1 MPRIPVYEQRTTVS
15 NLGPAPRASGIPVGS
30 VASGLNDLGRT
41 IGAIS
46 ADMLRVQEQQRE
58 DDAAI
63 AATTAL
69 AEGRLHW
76 AKRLQSLSDEW
87 KEGLPSI
94 YETIDNEMS
103 DWSTRQVEA
112 AGTERSKNMMRER
125 VTAMRS
131 DFGLNAYKIDRDKR
145 VDLNVGRF
153 KRSVQ
158 SARELVFSDPSQF
171 KNVGQDLR
179 DGLYAISEINE
190 EKKTEIELGV
200 IQELSTAAEQG
211 ERAKVGDNAYLAR
224 RVRLVPETTGGVPAA
239 APAVEPRAAAVS
251 GFDAVVAMT
260 LKHEGGYAASD
271 GNTGA
276 PVNFGINQAA
286 NPDVDVKNL
295 TREGA
300 VNLYRDRYWNA
311 IDGDKLP
318 PALQATAFDAAVNQ
332 GPGNANK
339 WIAESGGDPVKFN
352 QLRRA
357 HYESLLAKPEFS
369 RFRKTWMGRL
379 EQYENMAETGSAVTP
394 ITIGGMRAEF
404 LPDDQL
410 PESFLGLSIP
420 QRMAILR
427 EAEQGARQ
435 QSAVQTDALRQR
447 LADAAAMARDGVV
460 DPKPITPEE
469 FSILGDKAPGAS
481 QEYQRTQVMAQDI
494 SQFKTAPNDQLI
506 GIATGATRRAQPGAG
521 YATEDQRD
529 EIRQQAAARVLEQRS
544 KDPAGYV
551 SKTIP
556 QVTQAWRAALSA
568 QGENRPAI
576 IQQAVAQTLAAQSV
590 LGISEPRI
598 LSGSMLQDLHGRIM
612 KASRPEDAANMVKML
627 EQEYGKDY
635 FPKVMDELV
644 RSDKNIPPA
653 FMIIPSLTDPA
664 ARELVSALSVVDK
677 NELKGTIET
686 QDVRAIGDAARK
698 YAADLARTMPPV
710 GASGI
715 RLVASYQDMIERIAF
730 ERMRTGQSTN
740 ASSAAEA
747 GYALLLGNFELDGN
761 IRVPTGTDMRAVR
774 KNADVR
780 LSTEVT
786 ENLQQSD
793 VPPDI
798 SRAYTPAEALEQWR
812 GIVRSN
818 NVWYSNSD
826 NTGLDLW
833 ARGDDGVLYRVKQN
847 GVQISYSF
855 DELKRE
861 PEIVRRARAGNIQPN
876 DLDKARATGDMRL
889 YERMRVEQRAA
900 QVRRENESARQYQ
913 TDKARQQIGRP

>member
-58 DDAAI
+58 EDAAV
-63 AATTAL
+63 AATTSL

-87 KEGLPSI
+87 TPDKPGA
-94 YETIDNEMS
+94 YETFES
-103 DWSTRQVEA
+103 EYKDWAGKQIEA
-112 AGTERSKNMMRER
+112 AGTPKVKNAMRER
-125 VTAMRS
+125 LAGLQS
-131 DFGLNAYKIDRDKR
+131 DFGLNAFKIDRDKR
-145 VDLNVGRF
+145 IDHNVGLFDRTI
-153 KRSVQ
+153 RASTD
-158 SARELVFSDPSQF
+158 AVFADPSQRA
-171 KNVGQDLR
+171 KVLDDLR
-179 DGLYAISEINE
+179 SGLDALTINSDRKAAISIKVQDEIN
-190 EKKTEIELGV
+190 
-200 IQELSTAAEQG
+200 SAAEQG
-211 ERAKVGDNAYLAR
+211 ERAKVGDKEYLAR

-339 WIAESGGDPVKFN
+339 WIAESGGNPVKFN

-357 HYESLLAKPEFS
+357 HYESLLAKPEFF

-469 FSILGDKAPGAS
+469 FSILGEKASGAA

-506 GIATGATRRAQPGAG
+506 GIATGATKRAQPGAG

-598 LSGSMLQDLHGRIM
+598 LSGAMLQDLHGRIM
-612 KASRPEDAANMVKML
+612 KASRPEDAANMVKIL

-664 ARELVSALSVVDK
+664 AREHVSALSVVDK

-710 GASGI
+710 SASGI

-747 GYALLLGNFELDGN
+747 GYTLLLNNFELDGN
-761 IRVPTGTDMRAVR
+761 IRVPTGTDIRAVR

-847 GVQISYSF
+847 GVQVSYSF

-861 PEIVRRARAGNIQPN
+861 PEIVKRARAGNIQPN
-876 DLDKARATGDMRL
+876 DLDKALATGDMRL
-889 YERMRVEQRAA
+889 YERVRVEQRAA

-913 TDKARQQIGRP
+913 TDKARQQMGRP

>member
-1 MPRIPVYEQRTTVS
+1 MPRIPVYEQ
-15 NLGPAPRASGIPVGS
+15 LGS

-211 ERAKVGDNAYLAR
+211 ERAKVGDKEYLAR
-224 RVRLVPETTGGVPAA
+224 RVRLVPETAGEAPAA
-239 APAVEPRAAAVS
+239 APAPAPQSS
-251 GFDAVVAMT
+251 GPDLSGLDQRQADRLKVVQIT
-260 LKHEGGYAASD
+260 PEQQ
-271 GNTGA
+271 N
-276 PVNFGINQAA
+276 V
-286 NPDVDVKNL
+286 
-295 TREGA
+295 
-300 VNLYRDRYWNA
+300 
-311 IDGDKLP
+311 
-318 PALQATAFDAAVNQ
+318 LQSA
-332 GPGNANK
+332 
-339 WIAESGGDPVKFN
+339 SGGDAQKAAFLEAVLKIENRGHKSIPMNF
-352 QLRRA
+352 RSTARA
-357 HYESLLAKPEFS
+357 LGPFQFIESTGRQYGLADDDARQDF
-369 RFRKTWMGRL
+369 GGIG
-379 EQYENMAETGSAVTP
+379 GSAGASSPQVTP

-529 EIRQQAAARVLEQRS
+529 EIRQQAAGRVLEQRS

-556 QVTQAWRAALSA
+556 QVTQAWRVALSA
-568 QGENRPAI
+568 QGENRPEMI
-576 IQQAVAQTLAAQSV
+576 RQAVAQTLAAQWV

-612 KASRPEDAANMVKML
+612 KASRPEDAANMVAMM

-664 ARELVSALSVVDK
+664 AREHVSALSVADK

-730 ERMRTGQSTN
+730 ERMRTGKSTN
-740 ASSAAEA
+740 ANDAAKD
-747 GYALLLGNFELDGN
+747 GYTLLLGNFELDGN

-798 SRAYTPAEALEQWR
+798 SRAYTNAEALEQWR

-818 NVWYSNSD
+818 GVWYSNSD

-833 ARGDDGVLYRVKQN
+833 ARGDNGVLYRVKRDD
-847 GVQISYSF
+847 VQVSYSF

>member
-58 DDAAI
+58 EDAAV
-63 AATTAL
+63 AATTSL

-87 KEGLPSI
+87 TPDKPGA
-94 YETIDNEMS
+94 YETFES
-103 DWSTRQVEA
+103 EYKDWASKQIEA
-112 AGTERSKNMMRER
+112 AGTPKVKNSMRER
-125 VTAMRS
+125 LAGLQS
-131 DFGLNAYKIDRDKR
+131 DFGLNAFKIDRDKR
-145 VDLNVGRF
+145 IDHNVGLFDRTI
-153 KRSVQ
+153 RASTD
-158 SARELVFSDPSQF
+158 AVFADPSQRAR
-171 KNVGQDLR
+171 VLDDLR
-179 DGLYAISEINE
+179 SGLDALTINSDRKAAISIKVQDEIN
-190 EKKTEIELGV
+190 
-200 IQELSTAAEQG
+200 SAAEQG
-211 ERAKVGDNAYLAR
+211 ERAKVGDKEYLAR

-300 VNLYRDRYWNA
+300 VNIYRDRYWNA

-332 GPGNANK
+332 GPGNAKK

-394 ITIGGMRAEF
+394 ITVGGIRAEF

-435 QSAVQTDALRQR
+435 QAAVQTDALRQR

-469 FSILGDKAPGAS
+469 FSILGDKAPSAA

-506 GIATGATRRAQPGAG
+506 GIATGATIRAQPGAG
-521 YATEDQRD
+521 YAAEDQRD

-568 QGENRPAI
+568 HGENRPAM
-576 IQQAVAQTLAAQSV
+576 IQQAVAQTLAAQWV

-612 KASRPEDAANMVKML
+612 KASRPEDAANMVVMM

-664 ARELVSALSVVDK
+664 AREHVSALSVVDK

-730 ERMRTGQSTN
+730 ERMRTGKATN
-740 ASSAAEA
+740 ANDAAKA

-786 ENLQQSD
+786 KNLQVSD
-793 VPPDI
+793 VPADI
-798 SRAYTPAEALEQWR
+798 TRAYQPAEALEQWR
-812 GIVRSN
+812 GTVQSN
-818 NVWYSNSD
+818 GVWYANSD

-833 ARGDDGVLYRVKQN
+833 VRGQNGVLYRVKQN
-847 GVQISYSF
+847 GVQVSYSF

-861 PEIVRRARAGNIQPN
+861 PEIVKRARTGNIQPD
-876 DLDKARATGDMRL
+876 DLELARATGDMRL

-900 QVRRENESARQYQ
+900 QVRRENESVRQYQ
-913 TDKARQQIGRP
+913 TDKARQKMGRP

>member
-1 MPRIPVYEQRTTVS
+1 M
-15 NLGPAPRASGIPVGS
+15 
-30 VASGLNDLGRT
+30 
-41 IGAIS
+41 
-46 ADMLRVQEQQRE
+46 EQQRE

-87 KEGLPSI
+87 KEGSPSI

-211 ERAKVGDNAYLAR
+211 ERAKVGDKEYLAR
-224 RVRLVPETTGGVPAA
+224 RVRLVPETAGEAPAA
-239 APAVEPRAAAVS
+239 APAPAPQSS
-251 GFDAVVAMT
+251 GPDLSGLDQRQADRLKVVQIT
-260 LKHEGGYAASD
+260 PEQQ
-271 GNTGA
+271 N
-276 PVNFGINQAA
+276 V
-286 NPDVDVKNL
+286 
-295 TREGA
+295 
-300 VNLYRDRYWNA
+300 
-311 IDGDKLP
+311 
-318 PALQATAFDAAVNQ
+318 LQSA
-332 GPGNANK
+332 
-339 WIAESGGDPVKFN
+339 SGGDAQKAAFLEAVLKIENRGHKSIPMNFRSTARALGPFQFIESTGRQYGLADDDARQDFGRSAQAAAKFYDDLFKQYGGN
-352 QLRRA
+352 QLAMIA
-357 HYESLLAKPEFS
+357 HYNGGNPA
-369 RFRKTWMGRL
+369 GRAVM
-379 EQYENMAETGSAVTP
+379 EGRTPPAAETQEYVKMARALGIGGSAGASSPQVTP

-521 YATEDQRD
+521 YAAEDQRD
-529 EIRQQAAARVLEQRS
+529 EIRQQAAGRVLEQRS

-556 QVTQAWRAALSA
+556 QVTQAWRVALSA
-568 QGENRPAI
+568 QGENRPEMI
-576 IQQAVAQTLAAQSV
+576 RQAVAQTLAAQWV

-612 KASRPEDAANMVKML
+612 KASRPEDAANMVAMM

-664 ARELVSALSVVDK
+664 AREHVSALSVADK

-730 ERMRTGQSTN
+730 ERMRTGKSTN
-740 ASSAAEA
+740 ANDAAKD
-747 GYALLLGNFELDGN
+747 GYTLLLGNFELDGN

-798 SRAYTPAEALEQWR
+798 SRAYTNAEALEQWR

-818 NVWYSNSD
+818 GVWYSNSD

-833 ARGDDGVLYRVKQN
+833 ARGDNGVLYRVKRDD
-847 GVQISYSF
+847 VQVSYSF